1 MPKWSKRNQCLRK
14 MYGFVESPLFKLF
27 VFLAILANTIFLAM
41 DRYPIP
47 EAEIQIIERANL
59 VFYFI
64 FLL

>member
-1 MPKWSKRNQCLRK
+1 